1 MKKRKSYQ
9 KWSWIFMVLFIALSI
24 YNVKFG
30 LLGFICIGA
39 PLFFV
44 LKKQGKVH
52 CSHYCPRG
60 SLLQNFLRHISLQNN
75 LPNKFKTKIVK
86 NIILIFMLIMF
97 ITTIISSG
105 GNIKLLG
112 FGLFR
117 IMTSSL
123 ILGIILGITLV
134 SPQLLNAYSVA
145 TATKIP
151 FWDFGFAQVNMIG
164 YQAQVIP
171 AILAGFVLVYLEKFF
186 RRISPDAISMIV
198 VPFCSLVPAVLI
210 AHTIV
215 GPIGWVIGDFIF
227 NIVYSGLTF
236 SFGVLFAAAFGL
248 VYAPLVITGLHHMT
262 NAIDMQLVNQF
273 GGTIL

>member
-117 IMTSSL
+117 MMTSSL
-123 ILGIILGITLV
+123 ILGIILGIIYKPR
-134 SPQLLNAYSVA
+134 SWCQICP
-145 TATKIP
+145 
-151 FWDFGFAQVNMIG
+151 MG
-164 YQAQVIP
+164 Y
-171 AILAGFVLVYLEKFF
+171 G
-186 RRISPDAISMIV
+186 
-198 VPFCSLVPAVLI
+198 
-210 AHTIV
+210 
-215 GPIGWVIGDFIF
+215 
-227 NIVYSGLTF
+227 SGL
-236 SFGVLFAAAFGL
+236 
-248 VYAPLVITGLHHMT
+248 IDK
-262 NAIDMQLVNQF
+262 AIRKPKNCDKK
-273 GGTIL
+273 